1 MVYLLFVIDLI
12 ESKHSPT
19 IAHWMS
25 WILALVMEAILVA
38 ATLSIYAASHRELGA
53 DEPAAGGDTQEEMSG
68 WEILEVIVDLARIF
82 LLVALVTFYALFAM
96 VWKSSKDK
104 AESVNE
110 SEEYSPLL
118 SDENRQTNGSAHAD
132 YGTHA
137 QANGNAHGG
146 KNTTAKG
153 HDAAAAHP
161 GSGEAPAGWE
171 KPTSNPSV
179 HWWEYI
185 RAYRLFL
192 PYVWPKNDRRL
203 QVHFVICI
211 LIVFLQRVL
220 MLLVPTQLG
229 NITNILAGKDG
240 AFGMPWI
247 PIIVYVIYRL
257 FQGGQGLLA
266 ACRTLL
272 WIPIQQYSFRELSVA
287 CFEHIHQLSLEFHL
301 NKKTG
306 EVISALS
313 KGDAVNTFLESVTFQ
328 MMPMLVDLI
337 VAMAYTLYYF
347 DSYYAL
353 VIAIVTFWYAY
364 VTIHMA
370 SWRADARR
378 QSQTASRA
386 ESAVKT
392 DSIMSYEAVKYFN
405 AEQFEFKRYREAVGK
420 YQKAESTVVFSL
432 AVLNTVQNLVFMLG
446 LIIMS
451 FIAAYQVTTK
461 RLAVGDFIT
470 LLTYLALLQGPLNY
484 FGTFFRQIQNALIN
498 TERMLELFKQEPT
511 VIEEPDAIN
520 ISTCKGEIRYNDVHF
535 SYDVRKPAL
544 RGLSF
549 TCKPGT
555 TTAFVGESGGGKS
568 TIFRLLFRF
577 YNPQKGMLE
586 VDGHD
591 ISSLTLDSLRRH
603 IGVVPQDTVLFNES
617 IMYNIRYARQTASDE
632 EVYEACKAACI
643 HERILS
649 FPDGYSTKVGERGL
663 RLSGGEK
670 QRVAIAR
677 TILKDPRI
685 ILLDEAT
692 AALDTNTEE
701 HIQSALQTLAQGR
714 TMLIIAHRLST
725 ITMCDQILVIHN
737 GQVVEAGSHHEL
749 LADKSGRYAS
759 MWRKQVRAERAAHE
773 AKVLS
778 DKAERLRRESMNT
791 RPRASNSSASAAAA
805 ANGSATAGAGS
816 DVNHDHNR
824 SNSSSDD
831 EHSPGGAPEDDS
843 GHSASS
849 STTLPNDPAN
859 ALFTPSAPNFNNAPV
874 TTNPSSTPANP
885 ASSSTVRS
893 PSPVMEEQLSPTSTE
908 PMAALT
914 AQLPPSAAARSP
926 IETTAV
932 ADDAAGAGGAAANA
946 IGASV
951 VELTTADVIA
961 ATPAAAAAAAR
972 GNDD

>member
-1 MVYLLFVIDLI
+1 
-12 ESKHSPT
+12 
-19 IAHWMS
+19 
-25 WILALVMEAILVA
+25 
-38 ATLSIYAASHRELGA
+38 
-53 DEPAAGGDTQEEMSG
+53 
-68 WEILEVIVDLARIF
+68 
-82 LLVALVTFYALFAM
+82 
-96 VWKSSKDK
+96 
-104 AESVNE
+104 
-110 SEEYSPLL
+110 
-118 SDENRQTNGSAHAD
+118 
-132 YGTHA
+132 
-137 QANGNAHGG
+137 
-146 KNTTAKG
+146 
-153 HDAAAAHP
+153 
-161 GSGEAPAGWE
+161 
-171 KPTSNPSV
+171 
-179 HWWEYI
+179 
-185 RAYRLFL
+185 
-192 PYVWPKNDRRL
+192 
-203 QVHFVICI
+203 
-211 LIVFLQRVL
+211 
-220 MLLVPTQLG
+220 
-229 NITNILAGKDG
+229 
-240 AFGMPWI
+240 
-247 PIIVYVIYRL
+247 
-257 FQGGQGLLA
+257 
-266 ACRTLL
+266 
-272 WIPIQQYSFRELSVA
+272 
-287 CFEHIHQLSLEFHL
+287 
-301 NKKTG
+301 
-306 EVISALS
+306 LS

-337 VAMAYTLYYF
+337 VAMAYTLWYF

-420 YQKAESTVVFSL
+420 YQKAESTVIFSL

-498 TERMLELFKQEPT
+498 TERMLELFKQQPT
-511 VIEEPDAIN
+511 VIEEPDAVN
-520 ISTCKGEIRYNDVHF
+520 LSTCKGEIKYKDVHF

-544 RGLSF
+544 RGLTF

-577 YNPQKGMLE
+577 YNPQSGMLE
-586 VDGHD
+586 IDGHD

-649 FPDGYSTKVGERGL
+649 FPDGYATKVGERGL

-791 RPRASNSSASAAAA
+791 RPRASNGSASAAGA
-805 ANGSATAGAGS
+805 ANGNAAAGAGS
-816 DVNHDHNR
+816 DANNDHNR

-831 EHSPGGAPEDDS
+831 EHSPGGAHEDDND
-843 GHSASS
+843 HSASS
-849 STTLPNDPAN
+849 STTLPPGAGET
-859 ALFTPSAPNFNNAPV
+859 LFTPSAPNFSSN
-874 TTNPSSTPANP
+874 TTNANSTLSA
-885 ASSSTVRS
+885 VRA

-908 PMAALT
+908 PIAGII
-914 AQLPPSAAARSP
+914 AQLPTKDANEAGVTAPAEAASAA
-926 IETTAV
+926 
-932 ADDAAGAGGAAANA
+932 GAAANGV
-946 IGASV
+946 GASV
-951 VELTTADVIA
+951 VEVTTAE
-961 ATPAAAAAAAR
+961 AAAAAAK
-972 GNDD
+972 GGDDDVNDDAVGLKK